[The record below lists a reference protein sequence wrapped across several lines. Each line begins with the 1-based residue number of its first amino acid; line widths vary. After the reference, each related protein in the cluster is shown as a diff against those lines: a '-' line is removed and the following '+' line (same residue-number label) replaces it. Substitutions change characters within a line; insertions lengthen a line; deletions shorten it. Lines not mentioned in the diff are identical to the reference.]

1 MDSNLK
7 EYLYRELMSILMLLE
22 DRNVSSAQSD
32 LESLI
37 KKIQYNQL

>member
-7 EYLYRELMSILMLLE
+7 DYLYRELMNVLMALE
-22 DRNVSSAQSD
+22 DGSVTSAKSD